1 MELLRKNFKIS
12 EVFFILAGLGMA
24 FSALFLPDYGFNAW
38 LVPKIAYVAGVL
50 FYIFKR

>member
-1 MELLRKNFKIS
+1 MELLRKKLKIS
-12 EVFFILAGLGMA
+12 EALFILAGLGMI
-24 FSALFLPDYGFNAW
+24 FSVFFLQDYGFNAW